1 MQDFLL
7 AEDQCLT
14 TAARPIVESLLPD
27 SGEMP
32 NEGRTDS
39 HPPEDSNSVKP
50 TKMEGYP
57 VDVKGHDLYNCK
69 KHMDIE
75 VEFKCVDGSSIDVE
89 GNMNKVI
96 EIIPEN
102 GPCPINWDIEN
113 NNVSQNSDS
122 FKSKVTNLDCGYRGE
137 NVNKI
142 QTKLEKVERKTVC
155 DTDLSCGDLVSH
167 DCELKPGC
175 EMENVLKLDINDEHK
190 NFISINDLKKI
201 KKEEMSDNIR
211 SMESYTKNAQCQ
223 YCPEIVAKTMLR
235 VHFFET
241 HLTQENA
248 RCKLCNADIQK
259 QSFFDH
265 FAQHYTVKCPLC
277 AYELNIS
284 NPEQHIKDVHAADLF
299 CPICK
304 MTFSHEDE
312 CISHIVT
319 HMASTEPKCPIC
331 LCYVS
336 EKDHAC
342 AINAISS
349 TWGCSICTDDR
360 LFHYQGAL
368 RHVSRHLNAGQNKSD
383 KMPENDQNKTMDLL
397 ECVKCHM
404 KLASVK
410 TMKRHL
416 FKEHIVM
423 DSAVCDICYTPVD
436 GQDLVKHIDQHLSMK
451 CPVCSVENIPSFSK
465 LQEHVQKAHFSDKV
479 CGVCSKTFE
488 NGFDL
493 TGHIVVH
500 QYSTD
505 KRLCPTCNGYY
516 IFHRN
521 ATSQN
526 TYGCHFVDHVLTEIS
541 WSCTICSKPLDGY
554 KMAKEHAATHLQL
567 WSGQGGSSISTNT
580 DQLKV
585 PSQRSKPTKRK
596 RHSKSNGTQV
606 GGSLPS
612 NADPTKVTSQK
623 GLKKKRK
630 KVSKSNDGIVANGN
644 ISKDEMAVQE
654 VFEKTKDTLRHLD
667 EGQNIVQ
674 TDKGNT
680 MPENCQNK
688 PVDLWECVQCKMKLA
703 SEGVLK
709 RHLFEQHMV
718 MDKALCVICNT
729 QVASE
734 NLVDH
739 IDTHLTMKC
748 PACPVENIPSFSK
761 LQEHVENAHSSDK
774 LCVLCSRTF
783 ENGCDLIGH
792 IIGHQYSNDRRLCPT
807 CDGYFVFH
815 RNSILRNKYGCH
827 FVGHMLSDI
836 SWSCTICSK
845 SLVGCISAKE
855 HVSSHLYL
863 WSAQIGISIPI
874 IVEQNR
880 TPRRRRRVNKSS
892 NILVHY
898 ENLANGEMPKDE
910 MPIPEVFGKAK
921 VSRTESKT
929 KVPKVEAPNTK
940 VHRIKPNAKVPKIEP
955 KNEVPIIEP
964 KEPNPWRCQHCA
976 KKVASKDMLKEH
988 MFEDHMTEVSAKCV
1002 ICDENVTEDGTLY
1015 DHIETHLTFKCPLC
1029 EVDGLSTFDQ
1039 LKLHV
1044 EDAHSE
1050 DLFCH
1055 LCNKTYESLGAFQDH
1070 IVEHQVNNDRRKC
1083 AVCFKYALFRK
1094 RGSRLIPH
1102 HFVSHMV
1109 TKSSLKCNI
1118 CFKRLSGKPP
1128 AMEHIRSHLGTSRP
1142 KLIDKDPEEYRKKK
1156 FRRKK
1161 RKNLELAKEIPTDE
1175 MTIEIWECPYCATKL
1190 TSRQMLKMHMFE
1202 EHIVQECAQCVICEA
1217 KVEENETMFSHLA
1230 QHLTMRCP
1238 ICNLE
1243 NIPTIADLKLH
1254 VENAHTS
1261 NMSCPFCVVK
1271 FESVEDFADH
1281 IVDHQKSN
1289 DRRKCPTCSHYNVLP
1304 GKHFVQHMVTKSTW
1318 KCGICLTRITKY
1330 RAAQDHMKLAHL
1342 IKCPSYTQKLK
1353 QIQGE
1358 HNYMGHRESLV
1369 TCEECTG
1376 KLQNCSKCYFST
1388 KSKSQRL
1395 ALQKLCKRF
1404 CKKQVKVMLKRGE
1417 ISCVR
1422 CGALFV
1428 NPNGVTSLVCWECNR
1443 KQIFHEMEQSYPR
1456 LGYEME
1462 QLENSELVRGNVV
1475 SQLSWSAPYYP
1486 VPTLGNEMGQSYSTL
1501 DTLLCD
1507 NTG

>member
-1 MQDFLL
+1 MLMK
-7 AEDQCLT
+7 
-14 TAARPIVESLLPD
+14 SLLPD
-27 SGEMP
+27 RREMP
-32 NEGRTDS
+32 NVGFIDS

-50 TKMEGYP
+50 MEMEGYP
-57 VDVKGHDLYNCK
+57 MNVEGHDLNK
-69 KHMDIE
+69 KPMDME
-75 VEFKCVDGSSIDVE
+75 VESKCVDGSPIDVEE

-102 GPCPINWDIEN
+102 GPCPINWDIKN
-113 NNVSQNSDS
+113 NNVSPNTNAVNSN
-122 FKSKVTNLDCGYRGE
+122 FTDCKNTMHVPDKE
-137 NVNKI
+137 IKTEFD
-142 QTKLEKVERKTVC
+142 QSSTKPEKVEMKTVSE
-155 DTDLSCGDLVSH
+155 TDLSCGDLVSH
-167 DCELKPGC
+167 DSELKPGC

-265 FAQHYTVKCPLC
+265 FAQHFTVKCPLC
-277 AYELNIS
+277 ASELNIS
-284 NPEQHIKDVHAADLF
+284 NSEQHIKDVHAADLY
-299 CPICK
+299 CPVCK

-312 CISHIVT
+312 CISHIVA
-319 HMASTEPKCPIC
+319 HMASTEPECPVC

-336 EKDHAC
+336 EKDHVC

-349 TWGCSICTDDR
+349 IWRCNICTDGQ
-360 LFHYQGAL
+360 LYHYQGAL
-368 RHVSRHLNAGQNKSD
+368 RHVSKHLNAGQIKSD
-383 KMPENDQNKTMDLL
+383 KMPEIHQNIPMDLL
-397 ECVKCHM
+397 ECVKCQM

-423 DSAVCDICYTPVD
+423 DSAVCVICYTTVD
-436 GQDLVKHIDQHLSMK
+436 GQDLVKHIDQHLTIK

-479 CGVCSKTFE
+479 CAVCSKTFQ

-526 TYGCHFVDHVLTEIS
+526 TYGCHFVEHVLSEIS
-541 WSCTICSKPLDGY
+541 WSCTICLKPLDGY
-554 KMAKEHAATHLQL
+554 KMAKEHASTHLQL
-567 WSGQGGSSISTNT
+567 WSGQGGSSRPTNT
-580 DQLKV
+580 DQPKV
-585 PSQRSKPTKRK
+585 SNQRSKPTKRK
-596 RHSKSNGTQV
+596 RLSKSNETQV
-606 GGSLPS
+606 GGSIPS
-612 NADPTKVTSQK
+612 NADPPKVSSQK
-623 GLKKKRK
+623 GIKKKRK

-845 SLVGCISAKE
+845 QLVGCTSAKE
-855 HVSSHLYL
+855 HVSTHLYL
-863 WSAQIGISIPI
+863 WSAQIGVSIPI
-874 IVEQNR
+874 SVEQNR
-880 TPRRRRRVNKSS
+880 KPLRRKRVNKSS
-892 NILVHY
+892 NLLVHY
-898 ENLANGEMPKDE
+898 ENLANEEISKDE
-910 MPIPEVFGKAK
+910 IP
-921 VSRTESKT
+921 KT
-929 KVPKVEAPNTK
+929 KVPKVEPANTK
-940 VHRIKPNAKVPKIEP
+940 ICRSKPNSKASKIRPNAKVIKIES
-955 KNEVPIIEP
+955 KIEAPIIEP
-964 KEPNPWRCQHCA
+964 KEPNPWKCEYCPT
-976 KKVASKDMLKEH
+976 KVASKDMLKEH
-988 MFEDHMTEVSAKCV
+988 MFADHMTEVRAQCV
-1002 ICDENVTEDGTLY
+1002 ICEENVTEDSTLY
-1015 DHIETHLTFKCPLC
+1015 DHIEKHLTMKCPLC
-1029 EVDGLSTFDQ
+1029 EVDHLCTFDQ

-1044 EDAHSE
+1044 EHAHCE
-1050 DLFCH
+1050 ELFCH
-1055 LCNKTYESLGAFQDH
+1055 LCNKAYESLGAFQDH

-1217 KVEENETMFSHLA
+1217 KVEENATVFSHLA

-1243 NIPTIADLKLH
+1243 DLPTAAELKLH
-1254 VENAHTS
+1254 VENAHTGD
-1261 NMSCPFCVVK
+1261 MSCPLCGVK
-1271 FESVEDFADH
+1271 FESVGDFAAH

-1289 DRRKCPTCSHYNVLP
+1289 DRRKCPTCSHYNILP

-1318 KCGICLTRITKY
+1318 KCGICLIRITKY
-1330 RAAQDHMKLAHL
+1330 GAAQDHMKLAHL
-1342 IKCPSYTQKLK
+1342 IKYPSYTQKLK

-1358 HNYMGHRESLV
+1358 HNYMGRREPPV
-1369 TCEECTG
+1369 TCEACTG

-1388 KSKSQRL
+1388 KSKNQRL
-1395 ALQKLCKRF
+1395 ALQKLCKKL
-1404 CKKQVKVMLKRGE
+1404 CKKEVKVILKRDE
-1417 ISCVR
+1417 ISCVQ
-1422 CGALFV
+1422 CGELFV
-1428 NPNGVTSLVCWECNR
+1428 NRNGVTSLVCWECNHKQVFR
-1443 KQIFHEMEQSYPR
+1443 KMEQSYPR
-1456 LGYEME
+1456 LEME
-1462 QLENSELVRGNVV
+1462 QLENSEVAEGNVV
-1475 SQLSWSAPYYP
+1475 SQLSWSGPHY
-1486 VPTLGNEMGQSYSTL
+1486 PTLGNEMEQSYSMLETPL
-1501 DTLLCD
+1501 SA
-1507 NTG
+1507 NIE